1 MPIRPK
7 LSALVITLLALAAPP
22 AIAQDIQVY
31 ENASPEQMALGSY
44 AVPGGKTLELS
55 VGIGSSL
62 YHVPGDPPD
71 RFWALSDRGPNI
83 ACGDA
88 EDIMG
93 VDGKSF
99 CAGIKQGRVYP
110 RPDYAPAIFEVA
122 LDRARGTFSVVQ
134 TDPHQAHRRHAGHGP
149 AQSPDQGQHRDAAGR
164 SGP

>member
-1 MPIRPK
+1 MPIGPK

-88 EDIMG
+88 RTWG
-93 VDGKSF
+93 ST
-99 CAGIKQGRVYP
+99 ARVS
-110 RPDYAPAIFEVA
+110 APASSKAGSIPGPTTGVRTSGEANAVPTSA
-122 LDRARGTFSVVQ
+122 TVGR
-134 TDPHQAHRRHAGHGP
+134 PQAIR
-149 AQSPDQGQHRDAAGR
+149 
-164 SGP
+164 